1 MLETLLK
8 LYTMAMTLDVRSP
21 TPHCFGPPGCG
32 KSTFVHQLAQLVG
45 KKVHT
50 INVSRI
56 SPLELEGVQMP
67 NKENTRLRLLTA
79 THWNQLEDGDIVL
92 LDEFLR
98 GFPEVYNGLLDI
110 MTSREVGG
118 FKLPNVFFI
127 AASNTTVAYDKA
139 LEDRLLH
146 LVVPD
151 PRSSKRETKR
161 IATVI
166 VEALGLLPDT
176 ATSYEMER
184 LLMTEVNPTYEL
196 LDILKNK
203 SSVAAAQLKG
213 VSPRNLIGQAQLRHV
228 TSTALREL
236 IDMNNARAIRTNKDQ
251 YVFLLSGK
259 GVDPAYVAR
268 AQGLV
273 GNPRLTELQA
283 TNLSLN
289 LQLIQL
295 EEVRYEGRETSDGED
310 LFG

>member
-8 LYTMAMTLDVRSP
+8 LYTMAQTLDVRSP
-21 TPHCFGPPGCG
+21 TPHLFGPPGCG
-32 KSTFVHQLAQLVG
+32 KSTFVQQLAALVG

-67 NKENTRLRLLTA
+67 DKENTRLRLLTA

-110 MTSREVGG
+110 MTSREVAG

-127 AASNTTVAYDKA
+127 AASNTTTAYDKA

-151 PRSSKRETKR
+151 PRTSKREAKR

-203 SSVAAAQLKG
+203 SSVGATQVKG
-213 VSPRNLIGQAQLRHV
+213 ISPRNLIGQAQLRHV

-236 IDMNNARAIRTNKDQ
+236 IDMNNVRAIREGKDQ
-251 YVFLLSGK
+251 YVFLLSGR
-259 GVDPAYVAR
+259 GVDATYVAR

-310 LFG
+310 LFD